1 MFLTEG
7 VPFAEEGHKA
17 SPRQSPKR
25 SPRGVV
31 QTPSQKPP
39 TSSRS
44 QAEPSC
50 PVSKAPPHQALSS
63 SLPSELQSSP
73 PDANQPSGNS
83 ASSAQPG
90 AGSHQLPTSVLCKS
104 LSHPHSAAA
113 EQSSAGP
120 RGESSSLHIPAGS
133 GSQHQHRAGPSQ
145 SAESHHKGHLA
156 LSVKTTSQSPAGPP
170 NQEMLAG
177 LGSALRAQARLRRKA
192 VAPETSSPDDR
203 ESDVTGRLGEVSPSG
218 QLSFD
223 DIELKSKGAARPKT

>member
-31 QTPSQKPP
+31 QTSSQKPP

-44 QAEPSC
+44 QAEP
-50 PVSKAPPHQALSS
+50 

-90 AGSHQLPTSVLCKS
+90 AGSHQLPTSALCKS
-104 LSHPHSAAA
+104 LSHPHSAPA
-113 EQSSAGP
+113 EQSYAGP